1 MKDLRQSLP
10 QNTSLKKKANT
21 LSLAKCRIIL
31 QVRRCWRRICEW
43 RSNMPRYQKEER
55 ISPSLTTNQAI
66 ELLKK
71 QIEQID
77 RLLQLHHDD
86 PAVDRWENFTEQ
98 IIIKAFGK
106 PNENLSA
113 YRDAKYTG
121 EWYTDMSDEALQ
133 ENLIKKFQKRK
144 SLLEGFIEQLEAF
157 GGIQK
162 EQELIISKSISSRKI
177 FIVHGHNEQAKTELA
192 LILTRLGFE
201 PIILHEQP
209 SQGMT
214 VIEKFEK
221 HSDVGFAFILLTPDD
236 KGSQKGQEDKILSLN
251 SVRLWAN
258 LVGKEFVVYI
268 QEMLN
273 FRLIC
278 KD

>member
-1 MKDLRQSLP
+1 
-10 QNTSLKKKANT
+10 
-21 LSLAKCRIIL
+21 
-31 QVRRCWRRICEW
+31 
-43 RSNMPRYQKEER
+43 MPRYQKEER

-162 EQELIISKSISSRKI
+162 EQEPIISKTISSRKV
-177 FIVHGHNEQAKTELA
+177 FIVHGHNEQAKSELA

-214 VIEKFEK
+214 VIEKLEK

-236 KGSQKGQEDKILSLN
+236 KGCQRGQEDKLLPRARQNVVFEFGLFAGKLGRKRVCCLYTGNVELPSDLQGLVYLQFKS
-251 SVRLWAN
+251 SVNEVKLDI
-258 LVGKEFVVYI
+258 VKELRAAGYKVKI
-268 QEMLN
+268 
-273 FRLIC
+273 
-278 KD
+278 

>member
-1 MKDLRQSLP
+1 M
-10 QNTSLKKKANT
+10 
-21 LSLAKCRIIL
+21 AK
-31 QVRRCWRRICEW
+31 
-43 RSNMPRYQKEER
+43 YQKEEK
-55 ISPSLTTNQAI
+55 IPPSLPPTKAI

-71 QIEQID
+71 QIELID
-77 RLLQLHHDD
+77 KLLQLHHDD
-86 PAVDRWENFTEQ
+86 PEFTKWDNFTEQ
-98 IIIKAFGK
+98 IIIKTFGK
-106 PNENLSA
+106 PHENLT
-113 YRDAKYTG
+113 DYTSSRYAG
-121 EWYTDMSDEALQ
+121 EIWANMPDEAFQ
-133 ENLIKKFQKRK
+133 ENFVK
-144 SLLEGFIEQLEAF
+144 SLNIRKKLLESFIEQLEAF

-236 KGSQKGQEDKILSLN
+236 KGSQKGQEDKLLPRARQNVVFEFGSFVGKLGRERVCCLYTGDVELPSDLQGLVYLPFKSSIN
-251 SVRLWAN
+251 EVRLDI
-258 LVGKEFVVYI
+258 VKELRAAGYEVKI
-268 QEMLN
+268 
-273 FRLIC
+273 
-278 KD
+278 